1 MLNLAKSGNAAMP
14 IPSQP
19 MQECSGGVTTRSW
32 SPERTV
38 KTHECGSVNDAI
50 DSLSCAETNAQKH
63 GIKSLRDNIT
73 DYDSKSKWR
82 DSRQRFKQQCV
93 AYAAEAT
100 WQQQAVFGWKC
111 DSSRTLI
118 LLEHQRDVLQRV
130 NSLAPFI
137 CCACHKQWAIHK
149 KHLPQVAC
157 RAERLG
163 IPFNVLSAATRWNDV
178 IENQIFCAFAPN
190 ACRVLPHLFLKLI
203 ENTPIPVRH
212 AAQFGLSGVGNF
224 KHAFSVLDPELFH
237 HRAAFL
243 SVFWARAPIMRLRMP
258 GLRSSAF
265 GFSNSQQRSWVM
277 IMTPKR
283 IIFSRK
289 SCVLAFRFKTCNS
302 FITTSQIICGTVN
315 RRAAYT
321 ARYFSSCSW
330 RRHKKVNGVKSVE
343 HPLYHNEQCRSI
355 PSQARQEWRDGV
367 TTRAWSPER
376 TVKPHERPAR
386 KGRYSLSCRA
396 TYRSADK
403 EPRDNT
409 TDQTL
414 AINPQDVISA
424 ASFDIKQA
432 ACAVT
437 VSGLEQ
443 IQNS

>member
-1 MLNLAKSGNAAMP
+1 MLTYRMSSLSYRWAMLNLAKSGNAAMP

-38 KTHECGSVNDAI
+38 KAHECGSVNDAI

-178 IENQIFCAFAPN
+178 IE
-190 ACRVLPHLFLKLI
+190 
-203 ENTPIPVRH
+203 
-212 AAQFGLSGVGNF
+212 
-224 KHAFSVLDPELFH
+224 
-237 HRAAFL
+237 
-243 SVFWARAPIMRLRMP
+243 
-258 GLRSSAF
+258 
-265 GFSNSQQRSWVM
+265 
-277 IMTPKR
+277 
-283 IIFSRK
+283 
-289 SCVLAFRFKTCNS
+289 
-302 FITTSQIICGTVN
+302 
-315 RRAAYT
+315 
-321 ARYFSSCSW
+321 
-330 RRHKKVNGVKSVE
+330 
-343 HPLYHNEQCRSI
+343 
-355 PSQARQEWRDGV
+355 
-367 TTRAWSPER
+367 
-376 TVKPHERPAR
+376 
-386 KGRYSLSCRA
+386 
-396 TYRSADK
+396 
-403 EPRDNT
+403 
-409 TDQTL
+409 
-414 AINPQDVISA
+414 
-424 ASFDIKQA
+424 
-432 ACAVT
+432 
-437 VSGLEQ
+437 
-443 IQNS
+443 